1 MDTQKHAFFR
11 RFLPVFTLLGLALAA
26 SPAAAQRDFRG
37 EAPRTAS
44 SANEVVQPGEVPTD
58 DDVSLETA
66 TPDPTP
72 RVPTPLQRR
81 ELEVDVI
88 EQAGVGGP
96 VAYASGGVLEVGGMG
111 SLAFGEEFWQLRMA
125 PFVGW
130 FIADG
135 FELTY
140 LHEVSGARIAGENR
154 VATSMYLEPSGHVR
168 VTDRLLAFAGVAP
181 GVLYNGDD
189 WGFTIRTR
197 AGVDVLVGR
206 SGIFRPALTFTWA
219 TRDLYGTT
227 GTQLPGMRRV
237 GGLEI
242 SYAAMF

>member
-1 MDTQKHAFFR
+1 MVYHARYLEFLERGRSDFLRLADVHHTELAEGKHGE
-11 RFLPVFTLLGLALAA
+11 TLVWVVK
-26 SPAAAQRDFRG
+26 RMEIDFR
-37 EAPRTAS
+37 AS
-44 SANEVVQPGEVPTD
+44 ARID
-58 DDVSLETA
+58 DILVIDT
-66 TPDPTP
+66 
-72 RVPTPLQRR
+72 RV
-81 ELEVDVI
+81 
-88 EQAGVGGP
+88 A
-96 VAYASGGVLEVGGMG
+96 
-111 SLAFGEEFWQLRMA
+111 
-125 PFVGW
+125 
-130 FIADG
+130 
-135 FELTY
+135 
-140 LHEVSGARIAGENR
+140 EVSGARIAGENR